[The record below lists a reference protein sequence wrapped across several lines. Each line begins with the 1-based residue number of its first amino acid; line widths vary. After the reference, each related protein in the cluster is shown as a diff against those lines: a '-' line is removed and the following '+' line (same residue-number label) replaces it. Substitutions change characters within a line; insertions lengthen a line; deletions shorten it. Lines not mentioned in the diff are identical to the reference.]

1 MVDFGRQAIT
11 SRLRELSRLLA
22 ERGFVSK
29 QVDMSPAA
37 VTARVRTMA
46 SLSNMC
52 RRLAP
57 VGPRLRG
64 GGDVGIDD

>member
-1 MVDFGRQAIT
+1 VVDFGRHAIT
-11 SRLRELSRLLA
+11 GRLRELSRLLA

-29 QVDMSPAA
+29 QIDMSLAA

-52 RRLAP
+52 RRLAA